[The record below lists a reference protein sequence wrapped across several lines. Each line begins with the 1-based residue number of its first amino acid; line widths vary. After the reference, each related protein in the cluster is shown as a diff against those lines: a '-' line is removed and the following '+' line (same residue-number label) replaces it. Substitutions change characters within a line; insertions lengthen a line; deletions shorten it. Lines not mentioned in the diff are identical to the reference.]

1 MFSPRKLVRLTGTST
16 KSDVS
21 SVLNSPCSS
30 VKTANVNI
38 RYDELLVYELLVSHF
53 QIRLATIITSLPK
66 NTHTTNFSPVDSVV
80 INLECF
86 SGIFFNI
93 SSISIRLNV
102 GSIGLYNVSLTA
114 VNLLAVF
121 PLGTDS
127 SLE

>member
-38 RYDELLVYELLVSHF
+38 RYGELLVYELLVSHF